1 NFTPY
6 YEVGQ
11 FGIYF
16 ATDPK
21 NLKKSFRL
29 IQKELDELKNKPM
42 SSAQLHKAKQQLK
55 GQLAMSEENNNSIML
70 MMAKTMLDINRVPIL
85 AELFEKIDET
95 SSEKL
100 LELARTNFNFEEMS
114 SLTYLPE

>member
-1 NFTPY
+1 
-6 YEVGQ
+6 
-11 FGIYF
+11 
-16 ATDPK
+16 
-21 NLKKSFRL
+21 
-29 IQKELDELKNKPM
+29 
-42 SSAQLHKAKQQLK
+42 
-55 GQLAMSEENNNSIML
+55 ML